1 MKKILSLTMAL
12 TMLGTVLT
20 GCGAK
25 DAAAKTPVENTQQT
39 APARQEQSQTE
50 KALALINTFAI
61 GDTDTARSL
70 LADGYIQHNL
80 AYGTG
85 ADAFVGSVEY
95 LASADVKTTVN
106 NIRAFEDGDKVFL
119 QTVYNFAGAGEQVA
133 FDIFRF
139 DENGKIAEHWD
150 NLAALAEPNPSG
162 HTQTDGTMEIT
173 DLDKTEE
180 NRELVKNFLYD
191 VMQGN
196 NLDKTPDYFD
206 GDAYIQ
212 HNTGIADGV
221 SGLNAALGALAE
233 QGISMVY
240 DEVHMV
246 LAQGNF
252 VLAVS
257 EGTFGGAPTSYYD
270 LWRVENGKIAE
281 HWDNLAALAEPNPSG
296 HTQTDGTMEVTD
308 LDKTEENRELVKN
321 FLYDV
326 MQGNNLDKT
335 PNYFDGDAYIQHNT
349 GIADGVSGL
358 NAALGALAEQGISMV
373 YDEVHMVLAEG
384 NFVLAVSEGTFGGA
398 PTSYYDLWR
407 VENGKIAEHWDV
419 METIADQ
426 STWQNQNGKF

>member
-1 MKKILSLTMAL
+1 MKRKIVTAFMMAALGSSLVFTQAAMAAD
-12 TMLGTVLT
+12 TTAKT
-20 GCGAK
+20 ETSDDADK
-25 DAAAKTPVENTQQT
+25 DAADTENKEADDTEAADDEAKDEDLKTIGEKPEEDTEGVLSVKLKNLTGKVITGVAVKNEKDEEYPDNFLKEEDKFEADEERVLWFDPNAKDKVDEENKDAADDSKDATETEETKEDAKTEET
-39 APARQEQSQTE
+39 
-50 KALALINTFAI
+50 
-61 GDTDTARSL
+61 
-70 LADGYIQHNL
+70 ADG
-80 AYGTG
+80 
-85 ADAFVGSVEY
+85 EE
-95 LASADVKTTVN
+95 K
-106 NIRAFEDGDKVFL
+106 
-119 QTVYNFAGAGEQVA
+119 
-133 FDIFRF
+133 

-162 HTQTDGTMEIT
+162 HTQTDGTMEVT

-206 GDAYIQ
+206 GDAYVQ
-212 HNTGIADGV
+212 HNSGIADGV

-281 HWDNLAALAEPNPSG
+281 HWD
-296 HTQTDGTMEVTD
+296 
-308 LDKTEENRELVKN
+308 
-321 FLYDV
+321 
-326 MQGNNLDKT
+326 
-335 PNYFDGDAYIQHNT
+335 
-349 GIADGVSGL
+349 
-358 NAALGALAEQGISMV
+358 
-373 YDEVHMVLAEG
+373 
-384 NFVLAVSEGTFGGA
+384 
-398 PTSYYDLWR
+398 
-407 VENGKIAEHWDV
+407 V

>member
-1 MKKILSLTMAL
+1 MKKTVSLVLVLSMIAVAVIGF
-12 TMLGTVLT
+12 GT
-20 GCGAK
+20 
-25 DAAAKTPVENTQQT
+25 AANAQT
-39 APARQEQSQTE
+39 LSSTE
-50 KALALINTFAI
+50 KALALINTFAT
-61 GDTDTARSL
+61 GDADMARSL
-70 LADGYIQHNL
+70 LAEDYIQHNL

-85 ADAFVGSVEY
+85 ADAFVDSVEY
-95 LASADVKTTVN
+95 LASAEVKTTVN

-133 FDIFRF
+133 FDIFRI

-162 HTQTDGTMEIT
+162 HTQIDGTMEIT

-233 QGISMVY
+233 QGIAMVY
-240 DEVHMV
+240 DEIHMV
-246 LAQGNF
+246 LAQ
-252 VLAVS
+252 
-257 EGTFGGAPTSYYD
+257 
-270 LWRVENGKIAE
+270 
-281 HWDNLAALAEPNPSG
+281 
-296 HTQTDGTMEVTD
+296 
-308 LDKTEENRELVKN
+308 
-321 FLYDV
+321 
-326 MQGNNLDKT
+326 
-335 PNYFDGDAYIQHNT
+335 
-349 GIADGVSGL
+349 
-358 NAALGALAEQGISMV
+358 
-373 YDEVHMVLAEG
+373 G

-419 METIADQ
+419 METIADEA
-426 STWQNQNGKF
+426 TWQNQNGKF